1 MMYAI
6 LESRG
11 EDLEIEMLNETA
23 YVLNPDGSV
32 MIFDTFEEASS
43 YAMAN
48 CAGDFEVVPY

>member
-1 MMYAI
+1 MYAI
-6 LESRG
+6 LESLG

-32 MIFDTFEEASS
+32 KIFDTFEEASS